1 MSSAIIAL
9 ALVGI
14 RLRSVVRSLLIAL
27 SVGCASAADK
37 TIILDSWSSLLRL
50 SIALRLSAISLRLSA
65 ISLRLMWSSILLLLL
80 IR

>member
-14 RLRSVVRSLLIAL
+14 RLRSLVRSLLIAL

-37 TIILDSWSSLLRL
+37 TITLDRCSTIALLRL
-50 SIALRLSAISLRLSA
+50 SITLRGA
-65 ISLRLMWSSILLLLL
+65 ISLRLMRSSILLLLL

>member
-1 MSSAIIAL
+1 M

-14 RLRSVVRSLLIAL
+14 RLGSLMRSLLIAL

-37 TIILDSWSSLLRL
+37 TIMLDGWSIIALLRL
-50 SIALRLSAISLRLSA
+50 SITLRSA
-65 ISLRLMWSSILLLLL
+65 ISLRLMRSSILLLLL